1 MAMRG
6 RGVAGVWPVYEDFK
20 PNSEWQQDA
29 HSHSLIISIPG
40 FMREQLRVST
50 EGRNIVRVRGERL
63 IAGNKWSHFLEDF
76 EVPENSDM
84 NSVRAKFHDGA
95 LTITIPKKT
104 IDKPHHEAREN
115 EKHKHVE
122 EDRGREASSSKTK
135 LAGAEREEVAMK
147 ELSGK
152 DKGKEGKEKEAIE
165 SGGSE
170 DGAFT
175 KAVKG
180 GKKKEVIESSGAIAK
195 AVKGVAELNEERK
208 LMVNIGVAVLVIVS
222 FSAYVTYK
230 FVAGDD
236 KK

>member
-6 RGVAGVWPVYEDFK
+6 RGDAGVWLVYEDFK

-50 EGRNIVRVRGERL
+50 ESRNIVRVRGERL
-63 IAGNKWSHFLEDF
+63 IAGNKWSRFLEDF

-84 NSVRAKFHDGA
+84 NSIRAKFHDGA

-104 IDKPHHEAREN
+104 IDKPHHEARED

-122 EDRGREASSSKTK
+122 DQGKEASSSKTK
-135 LAGAEREEVAMK
+135 LAGAEREEAAKEERVK

-152 DKGKEGKEKEAIE
+152 EKGKEEKEKEAIE
-165 SGGSE
+165 SSESE
-170 DGAFT
+170 DGALT

-180 GKKKEVIESSGAIAK
+180 GKKKEVIAK
-195 AVKGVAELNEERK
+195 AVKGVGELNEERK
-208 LMVNIGVAVLVIVS
+208 LMVNMGVAVLVIVS

>member
-1 MAMRG
+1 MLLLL
-6 RGVAGVWPVYEDFK
+6 
-20 PNSEWQQDA
+20 
-29 HSHSLIISIPG
+29 LILG
-40 FMREQLRVST
+40 FTREQLRVST

-63 IAGNKWSHFLEDF
+63 IAGNKWSRFLEDF

-104 IDKPHHEAREN
+104 IDEKPHHEGRED
-115 EKHKHVE
+115 EKNKHVE
-122 EDRGREASSSKTK
+122 DRGKEASSSKTK
-135 LAGAEREEVAMK
+135 LAGAEREEAAMK

-165 SGGSE
+165 SSGSE
-170 DGAFT
+170 DEAFT

-180 GKKKEVIESSGAIAK
+180 GKKKEVIETSGEIAK

-208 LMVNIGVAVLVIVS
+208 LMVNMGVAVLVIVS